1 MKKSSRALN
10 EEYLDV
16 EDEIKYL
23 KNATVS
29 LETAYSDFHSFSK
42 KETEV
47 WETIRQLSVGTE
59 AERSVLRELDSLEE
73 NGHLFN
79 GKLAEGEEELEQEM
93 SWKLKQRDQLEE
105 SLYNARKEEAECHE
119 SITKN

>member
-16 EDEIKYL
+16 KDEIKYL

-29 LETAYSDFHSFSK
+29 LETAYSDFRSFSK

>member
-16 EDEIKYL
+16 EDEITYL

-79 GKLAEGEEELEQEM
+79 GKLAEGEEELEEEM